1 MCDPNCAARRR
12 TSRIRKSN
20 GISQSAEF
28 YVIFLIGSKKAIAC
42 YKTSLDPSRQRYY
55 IGAMTNAQERKA
67 QERQARRRRIQ
78 EAARTVFTERGYAGA
93 SIELIA
99 RAAQLSVGAI
109 YLYFRSKEDLYVSLI
124 EDTLTVFDV
133 EMAQLR
139 ERTEHSHRLRETW
152 NVLVRW
158 AEKDPEGPR
167 ILRLLAQPAIRP
179 QLSDEVVT
187 AVATGIGRVQ
197 DHIGACVAD
206 GIHAGIYRQT
216 NAREVADLAWSLL
229 LGSLGAA
236 EMNANLGLGSEA
248 LASRT
253 DRALALVESALAPA
267 ASGAL
272 RAVA

>member
-1 MCDPNCAARRR
+1 
-12 TSRIRKSN
+12 
-20 GISQSAEF
+20 
-28 YVIFLIGSKKAIAC
+28 
-42 YKTSLDPSRQRYY
+42 
-55 IGAMTNAQERKA
+55 MTNAQERKA

-133 EMAQLR
+133 EIGQLR
-139 ERTEHSHRLRETW
+139 ERAEISNRLRETW
-152 NVLVRW
+152 DLLVRW

-187 AVATGIGRVQ
+187 AVSTGINRVQ

-206 GIHAGIYRQT
+206 GIHAGVYRQV
-216 NAREVADLAWSLL
+216 NAREIADLAWSVL
-229 LGSLGAA
+229 LGSLDAA
-236 EMNANLGLGSEA
+236 EMHTNLGLDSEP
-248 LASRT
+248 LAARA
-253 DRALALVESALAPA
+253 DRALRLIESALMPTVAG
-267 ASGAL
+267 SL

>member
-1 MCDPNCAARRR
+1 MYTAPRDD
-12 TSRIRKSN
+12 
-20 GISQSAEF
+20 
-28 YVIFLIGSKKAIAC
+28 IAC
-42 YKTSLDPSRQRYY
+42 YNSPLDPPRHQYY
-55 IGAMTNAQERKA
+55 IASMTNAQERKA

-139 ERTEHSHRLRETW
+139 EQTEVSNRLRETW
-152 NVLVRW
+152 GVLVRW

-179 QLSDEVVT
+179 QLSDEVVA
-187 AVATGIGRVQ
+187 AVSAGISRVQ
-197 DHIGACVAD
+197 DHLGACVAD
-206 GIHAGIYRQT
+206 GIHAGIYRQA
-216 NAREVADLAWSLL
+216 NAREIADLAWSVL
-229 LGSLGAA
+229 LGSMDAA
-236 EMNANLGLGSEA
+236 EMHTNIGLGAEP
-248 LASRT
+248 LAARA
-253 DRALALVESALAPA
+253 DRALQLIESALSAQVA
-267 ASGAL
+267 GSL

>member
-1 MCDPNCAARRR
+1 M
-12 TSRIRKSN
+12 
-20 GISQSAEF
+20 
-28 YVIFLIGSKKAIAC
+28 
-42 YKTSLDPSRQRYY
+42 
-55 IGAMTNAQERKA
+55 GAMTNAQERKA

-78 EAARTVFTERGYAGA
+78 ESARTVCTERGYAGA

-139 ERTEHSHRLRETW
+139 EQTEVANRLRETW
-152 NVLVRW
+152 NILVRW
-158 AEKDPEGPR
+158 AEKDAEGPR

-179 QLSDEVVT
+179 QLSDEVVS
-187 AVATGIGRVQ
+187 AVSTGVSRVQ

-206 GIHAGIYRQT
+206 GIHAGIYRQV
-216 NAREVADLAWSLL
+216 NAREIADLAWSVL
-229 LGSLGAA
+229 LGSLDAA
-236 EMNANLGLGSEA
+236 EMHSNVGLTTEP
-248 LASRT
+248 LVVRT
-253 DRALALVESALAPA
+253 DRALQLIESALAPPA
-267 ASGAL
+267 AGSL

>member
-1 MCDPNCAARRR
+1 MRKHRLTQRVTNT
-12 TSRIRKSN
+12 TS
-20 GISQSAEF
+20 AF
-28 YVIFLIGSKKAIAC
+28 
-42 YKTSLDPSRQRYY
+42 
-55 IGAMTNAQERKA
+55 MTNAQERKA

-78 EAARTVFTERGYAGA
+78 EAARAVFSERGYAGA

-139 ERTEHSHRLRETW
+139 DQTDVSNRLRETW
-152 NVLVRW
+152 GILVRW

-179 QLSDEVVT
+179 QLSDEVVA
-187 AVATGIGRVQ
+187 AVSAGLGRVQ

-206 GIHAGIYRQT
+206 GIHAGVYRQV
-216 NAREVADLAWSLL
+216 NAREIADLAWSVL
-229 LGSLGAA
+229 LGSLDAA
-236 EMNANLGLGSEA
+236 EMHINLGLNNEP
-248 LASRT
+248 LATRT
-253 DRALALVESALAPA
+253 DRALQLLESALAPQA
-267 ASGAL
+267 AGSL

>member
-1 MCDPNCAARRR
+1 
-12 TSRIRKSN
+12 
-20 GISQSAEF
+20 
-28 YVIFLIGSKKAIAC
+28 
-42 YKTSLDPSRQRYY
+42 
-55 IGAMTNAQERKA
+55 MTNAQERKA

-78 EAARTVFTERGYAGA
+78 DAARTVFTERGYAGA

-133 EMAQLR
+133 EMGQLR
-139 ERTEHSHRLRETW
+139 ERTETAQRLRETW
-152 NVLVRW
+152 DVLVRW

-187 AVATGIGRVQ
+187 AVSVGINRVQ

-206 GIHAGIYRQT
+206 GIHAGLYHQV
-216 NAREVADLAWSLL
+216 NAREIADLAWSVL
-229 LGSLGAA
+229 LGSLDAA
-236 EMNANLGLGSEA
+236 EMHANLGLGTEP
-248 LASRT
+248 LAART
-253 DRALALVESALAPA
+253 DRALRLIESALRSAVGD
-267 ASGAL
+267 SL

>member
-1 MCDPNCAARRR
+1 
-12 TSRIRKSN
+12 
-20 GISQSAEF
+20 
-28 YVIFLIGSKKAIAC
+28 
-42 YKTSLDPSRQRYY
+42 
-55 IGAMTNAQERKA
+55 MTNAQERKA
-67 QERQARRRRIQ
+67 QERLARRRRIQ

-139 ERTEHSHRLRETW
+139 ERAEISNRLRETW
-152 NVLVRW
+152 DILVRW

-187 AVATGIGRVQ
+187 AVSAGIDRVQ
-197 DHIGACVAD
+197 AHIGACVAD
-206 GIHAGIYRQT
+206 GIHAGIYRQV
-216 NAREVADLAWSLL
+216 NAREIADLAWSVL
-229 LGSLGAA
+229 LGSLDAA
-236 EMNANLGLGSEA
+236 EMHVNLGAATEA
-248 LASRT
+248 LAVRT
-253 DRALALVESALAPA
+253 DRALALIESALLPPV
-267 ASGAL
+267 GATL

>member
-1 MCDPNCAARRR
+1 
-12 TSRIRKSN
+12 
-20 GISQSAEF
+20 
-28 YVIFLIGSKKAIAC
+28 
-42 YKTSLDPSRQRYY
+42 
-55 IGAMTNAQERKA
+55 MTNAQERKA

-124 EDTLTVFDV
+124 EDTLTMFDV

-139 ERTEHSHRLRETW
+139 ERAEVSNRLRETW
-152 NVLVRW
+152 DVLVRW

-167 ILRLLAQPAIRP
+167 IMRLLAQPAIRP

-187 AVATGIGRVQ
+187 AVSAGINRVQ
-197 DHIGACVAD
+197 DHLGACVAD
-206 GIHAGIYRQT
+206 GIHAGIYRQV
-216 NAREVADLAWSLL
+216 NAQEIADLAWSAL
-229 LGSLGAA
+229 LGSLDAA
-236 EMNANLGLGSEA
+236 EMHTNLGLGNEPFTMRSE
-248 LASRT
+248 
-253 DRALALVESALAPA
+253 RALRLIESALMPTVAD
-267 ASGAL
+267 SL